1 MNNPC
6 ESILPVGSATSSELK
21 LKMFIYR
28 SAYRPYPIQND
39 NIGNIHTIPR
49 LFTEEITIDKVVID
63 VCIESA
69 PSKSLVRISNFSDC

>member
-1 MNNPC
+1 
-6 ESILPVGSATSSELK
+6 
-21 LKMFIYR
+21 MFIYR

-63 VCIESA
+63 ECIESA
-69 PSKSLVRISNFSDC
+69 PSK